1 MSSYQHIARIGVT
14 GGIGSGKST
23 VCALFVRLGVT
34 VYYADEIARELSD
47 SNPTIRQAITQ
58 LLGPEAYRSDG
69 TLNRPYVASLVFS
82 NRTLQRKLN
91 AIVHPQVERE
101 LERRLAQYGSSP
113 PFVLVEAALIY
124 EAGLNRMLDAV
135 IVVDAKPTVRVQRVI
150 ERDRVKPNDVRKRMK
165 AQWSQQKK
173 LQRAD
178 YIITNNGSLD
188 ELESAVKF
196 LYNLFLQRYR

>member
-1 MSSYQHIARIGVT
+1 M
-14 GGIGSGKST
+14 
-23 VCALFVRLGVT
+23 

-47 SNPTIRQAITQ
+47 SDPTIRQAIIN
-58 LLGPEAYRSDG
+58 LFGKEAYRPDG

-82 NRTLQRKLN
+82 KRELQKKLN
-91 AIVHPQVERE
+91 AIVHPHVKRE
-101 LERRLAQYGSSP
+101 LERRIAQYGSRL

-124 EAGLNRMLDAV
+124 EAGLEKMLDAV
-135 IVVDAKPTVRVQRVI
+135 IVVDATQKERIRRVV
-150 ERDRVKPNDVRKRMK
+150 ERDGVKPDDVRKRMK
-165 AQWSQQKK
+165 AQWSQEEK

-178 YIITNNGSLD
+178 FIITNNGTLE